1 MPKDEL
7 WQLYCAAYEQY
18 QSEIIN
24 GEKSYSRYV
33 NDFYYYHIPAMNM
46 SESDA
51 RVHIMNVCGLKELLE
66 NRRDL
71 VDAFF
76 SKDKFEEKDY
86 QQMFHLFD
94 SGQSLTPDEDC
105 LARFSDKQICLIT
118 HFANDVSLFK
128 NAVTDSDIKD
138 LFKCQLTRPL
148 QAGINRHVALF
159 FGALRSY
166 GLLPFRWQMIIEENK
181 LIASSANNEPLRAS
195 QLRCGLSQ
203 AKNVKLA
210 KMKSSNYKIEDLGF
224 ETICENF
231 VKKLKESM

>member
-1 MPKDEL
+1 ML
-7 WQLYCAAYEQY
+7 
-18 QSEIIN
+18 
-24 GEKSYSRYV
+24 
-33 NDFYYYHIPAMNM
+33 F
-46 SESDA
+46 
-51 RVHIMNVCGLKELLE
+51 
-66 NRRDL
+66 
-71 VDAFF
+71 
-76 SKDKFEEKDY
+76 DKFEEKDY

-105 LARFSDKQICLIT
+105 LARFSDKQISLIT
-118 HFANDVSLFK
+118 QFANDVSLFK

-138 LFKCQLTRPL
+138 LFKCQLTKPL

-181 LIASSANNEPLRAS
+181 LVASSANNEPLRTS

-210 KMKSSNYKIEDLGF
+210 KMKSSNYKIEDIGF
-224 ETICENF
+224 ETVCENF
-231 VKKLKESM
+231 AKKLKERM

>member
-1 MPKDEL
+1 M
-7 WQLYCAAYEQY
+7 
-18 QSEIIN
+18 
-24 GEKSYSRYV
+24 
-33 NDFYYYHIPAMNM
+33 
-46 SESDA
+46 
-51 RVHIMNVCGLKELLE
+51 
-66 NRRDL
+66 
-71 VDAFF
+71 
-76 SKDKFEEKDY
+76 
-86 QQMFHLFD
+86 
-94 SGQSLTPDEDC
+94 
-105 LARFSDKQICLIT
+105 
-118 HFANDVSLFK
+118 SLFK

-138 LFKCQLTRPL
+138 LFKCQLTKPL
-148 QAGINRHVALF
+148 QASINRHVALF

-224 ETICENF
+224 ETVCENF